1 MKRFVKMHPDDHVA
15 TALVDLK
22 AGETAEIFDPENVI
36 LGGQLALQGI
46 PFGNKIALKDIEA
59 GEEVIKYGA
68 AIGACTRP
76 IRQGELVHVHNVRS
90 LSVDI
95 PPAFKKEIMR
105 QMNISVEE
113 DGNDI

>member
-1 MKRFVKMHPDDHVA
+1 MKRFIKMHPDDHVA
-15 TALVDLK
+15 TALVNLEK
-22 AGETAEIFDPENVI
+22 GETAEIFDPENAI
-36 LGGQLALQGI
+36 LGEQLALQDI
-46 PFGNKIALKDIEA
+46 PFGNKIALKEIKA

-68 AIGACTRP
+68 VIGACTRD
-76 IRQGELVHVHNVRS
+76 IRPGELVHVHNLKS

-113 DGNDI
+113 DGNDL